1 MSEKE
6 EKGNQTPTTP
16 NDTANTTSN
25 RPSKTSSFFAFSEK
39 LASSNYLR
47 WLMIAL
53 LPVLIL
59 LEYKVDGSDYDL
71 WWQMAMGKYYIA
83 HHTLIMD
90 HSVFSWTPT
99 DPTWIYNTCLG
110 SIAVYLFYN
119 FMGGFGLWIFQW
131 LIFLGVF
138 LSFYLFLHLLRLWL
152 DVTGVTLIAA
162 IGIAC
167 SITCRFY
174 KPELFSTLLFSETV
188 FIFFCVKITRRKF
201 LFYLYPLIFALWV
214 NLHGAF
220 VVGLIF
226 LALAFTGELLN
237 RIVFSMESFTTE
249 ELFHFGVA
257 CVLSG
262 AATLLNPYGIDYLLN
277 IYNTLTSEAYMGP
290 QNKYNLAYMA
300 LWPYLKDTTI
310 SFFNAGLTAWI
321 MTLMIFS
328 IFSLSIYELVKKRS
342 CDFALLITSCALYW
356 KGMET
361 GRASY
366 FFPIVFFFAFFYLL
380 IHRLKLKSFPG
391 KATIF
396 ALLIFL
402 FFSISVSYFT
412 IRYCTDSKWFGA
424 GLDSF
429 EPVEEVAFLKKY
441 HLEGPIFNDYI
452 LGGYLV
458 W

>member
-6 EKGNQTPTTP
+6 EKGNQTATTP

-25 RPSKTSSFFAFSEK
+25 RPSKISSFFTFSEK
-39 LASSNYLR
+39 LASSEYLR

-59 LEYKVDGSDYDL
+59 LKYQVDRVDYDL
-71 WWQMAMGKYYIA
+71 WWQMALGKYYIA

-90 HSVFSWTPT
+90 HSVFSWTPI

-119 FMGGFGLWIFQW
+119 FMGGFGLWLFQW

-138 LSFYLFLHLLRLWL
+138 LSFYLFLRLLCLRL

-167 SITCRFY
+167 SIACRFY

-188 FIFFCVKITRRKF
+188 FIFFCVKITRGKF

-220 VVGLIF
+220 VVGLVF
-226 LALAFTGELLN
+226 LALAFIGELLN
-237 RIVFSMESFTTE
+237 RIVFSRESFTTK
-249 ELFHFGVA
+249 ELVHLGVA

-277 IYNTLTSEAYMGP
+277 TYNILTSEAYMGL
-290 QNKYNLAYMA
+290 QNKYVNAYVS
-300 LWPYLKDTTI
+300 LWPYLKDI
-310 SFFNAGLTAWI
+310 NIAFLSYRVTAWI

-366 FFPIVFFFAFFYLL
+366 FFPIAFFFIFFYLL
-380 IHRLKLKSFPG
+380 IHRLKLKSIPG

-396 ALLIFL
+396 
-402 FFSISVSYFT
+402 S
-412 IRYCTDSKWFGA
+412 
-424 GLDSF
+424 
-429 EPVEEVAFLKKY
+429 
-441 HLEGPIFNDYI
+441 
-452 LGGYLV
+452 
-458 W
+458 